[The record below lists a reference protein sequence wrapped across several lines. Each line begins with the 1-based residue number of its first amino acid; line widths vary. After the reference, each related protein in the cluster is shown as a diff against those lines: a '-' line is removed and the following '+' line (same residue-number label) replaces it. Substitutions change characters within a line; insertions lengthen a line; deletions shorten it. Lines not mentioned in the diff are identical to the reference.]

1 MMDLIV
7 YPDHVLYCRK
17 AGKEKLFGM
26 MNLIVY
32 PDHVIYFRKAGK
44 EKLSGMMDLIGYP
57 DHVLNS
63 TWLNQRFILS
73 FF

>member
-7 YPDHVLYCRK
+7 YPDHVL
-17 AGKEKLFGM
+17 
-26 MNLIVY
+26 
-32 PDHVIYFRKAGK
+32 YFRKAGK

-63 TWLNQRFILS
+63 TWLNQRLIFS